1 MVFSSNNK
9 RKTRSNDFVYDFCIQ
24 FLYFIQMS
32 FDLLDLKV
40 GTKYSHILPCQDW
53 VLCWTLYFKKEK
65 KLVMSIGV
73 SIFRI
78 LRSMAQEV

>member
-9 RKTRSNDFVYDFCIQ
+9 RKKRRSNDFVYDFCIQ

-40 GTKYSHILPCQDW
+40 GTRYSRQDW
-53 VLCWTLYFKKEK
+53 VLCWTLYFKKK
-65 KLVMSIGV
+65 KIGY
-73 SIFRI
+73 IYRCFNLPYI
-78 LRSMAQEV
+78 EVPAS